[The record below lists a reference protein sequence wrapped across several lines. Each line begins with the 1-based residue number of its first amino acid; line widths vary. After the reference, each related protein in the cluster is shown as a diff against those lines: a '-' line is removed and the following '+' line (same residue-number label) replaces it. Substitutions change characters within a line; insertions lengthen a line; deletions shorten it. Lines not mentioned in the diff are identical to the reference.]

1 MAATKSDPEIELALR
16 SVADGPLDEGR
27 KRVFTDL
34 LLERG
39 DPRGEFM
46 LLQFVIASNQASGA
60 VRQRAQELWQRHK
73 KEWTKEISGVV
84 SDLELENGFPVA
96 GTVGKTAAPDQI
108 LRSAMFV
115 TMKRLRA
122 NKDGQQLL
130 IAAACDVRLTGLQTL
145 EVDSLETFATIC
157 AKGVP
162 GRLTK
167 LTLRLSFGKT
177 ELELVRTSPVLS
189 KLKTLTFQPVFR
201 AQTQR
206 RGLGRRLKDL
216 FSPGADASALAQTLV
231 ALDLHPTLE
240 HLELPVAGFGDLE
253 LFMQVAAA
261 WPKLE
266 FRRISGPG
274 TFELE
279 REEGGTLLVLQNF
292 TNEQLVQLRPAV
304 PKDVTRARL
313 SRKRQWSGIDLEPV
327 LKAWAPINVTMV

>member
-1 MAATKSDPEIELALR
+1 MANKTDPEIELALR

-84 SDLELENGFPVA
+84 SELELENGFPVA
-96 GTVGKTAAPDQI
+96 GIVGKTSTPEQI

-122 NKDGQQLL
+122 AKEGQALL
-130 IAAACDVRLTGLQTL
+130 IAAACDARLTGLQTL
-145 EVDSLETFATIC
+145 DIDSSETFASIC

-162 GRLTK
+162 GRITK

-177 ELELVRTSPVLS
+177 ELELVRTSPALS
-189 KLKTLTFQPVFR
+189 QLKTLTFQPTYR
-201 AQTQR
+201 TQPTR
-206 RGLGRRLKDL
+206 RGLGRRVRDL
-216 FSPGADASALAQTLV
+216 FSPGADVSALAKTLQE
-231 ALDLHPTLE
+231 LDLHPTLE
-240 HLELPVAGFGDLE
+240 QLELPVGGFGDLE
-253 LFMQVAAA
+253 LFTQVAAA

-266 FRRISGPG
+266 FRRVSAPG

-279 REEGGTLLVLQNF
+279 KEEGGTLLVLQNF
-292 TNEQLVQLRPAV
+292 TVDQLVQLRPAV

-313 SRKRQWSGIDLEPV
+313 SRKRQWGTGDLDA
-327 LKAWAPINVTMV
+327 LYKAWVPINVTMV